1 MSSNPTICVVGL
13 GYVGLPLAIAFSKTY
28 QVIGYDL
35 DKEKIAN
42 IEAGLVSRD
51 LCPPER
57 LAQAFDSGRLIVT
70 SQLEATRLANVY
82 IVAVPTPVNAKMHAD
97 PTLLLNASRMVGT
110 QLAKGDVVVYEST
123 VWPGMTE
130 ESCVPLLEEAS
141 GLRLNRDFFVGYSP
155 ERINPSDPK
164 HPVEKITKIVSGSTP
179 EALNFIDTIYSSF
192 LENGTYRAPS
202 IRVAEASKI
211 MENCQRDVL
220 IAFTNEMFRVFGAMD
235 INVEDVIAAARTKW
249 NFVEMHPGLVGGHC
263 IPVDPYYLID
273 KAAEKGVDTPLLKT
287 ARKVNNQMAVDY
299 ARRIANELHKSGGN
313 KVLLLGFAFK
323 PNCDDIRNTRV
334 ADIYRELA
342 KTGADI
348 TVCDPLVDMEKVR
361 AAYGINIVHSL
372 PGKDAF
378 DVVAVC
384 TEHDIFGQSSFLN
397 IPHKGEIMHLF
408 KKVTASV

>member
-42 IEAGLVSRD
+42 IKAGLVSRD

-57 LAQAFDSGRLIVT
+57 LAQAFSSGRLIVT

-82 IVAVPTPVNAKMHAD
+82 VVAVPTPVNAKLHAD
-97 PTLLLNASRMVGT
+97 PTLLLNASRMVGS

-141 GLRLNRDFFVGYSP
+141 GLRLNRDFYVGYSP

-179 EALNFIDTIYSSF
+179 EALAFIDTIYSSF

-220 IAFTNEMFRVFGAMD
+220 IAFINEMYNVFSAMG
-235 INVEDVIAAARTKW
+235 INVEDVIAAAKTKW

-273 KAAEKGVDTPLLKT
+273 KAAESGIDTPLLKT
-287 ARKVNNQMAVDY
+287 ARRVNNSMAISY
-299 ARRIANELHKSGGN
+299 ARRIADSLHRSGGN
-313 KVLLLGFAFK
+313 SVLLLGFAFK

-334 ADIYRELA
+334 ADIYRELV
-342 KTGADI
+342 KTGANI
-348 TVCDPLVDMEKVR
+348 TVCDPLVDKAKVK
-361 AAYGINIVHSL
+361 AVYGIDVEHSL
-372 PGKDAF
+372 PADASF

-384 TEHDIFGQSSFLN
+384 TEHGIFGQGAFVN
-397 IPHKGEIMHLF
+397 IPHKGEIMHLVR
-408 KKVTASV
+408 KGGA

>member
-1 MSSNPTICVVGL
+1 MSNNPTICVVGL
-13 GYVGLPLAIAFSKTY
+13 GYVGLPLAIAFSKNY

-35 DKEKIAN
+35 DKEKCAAIKT
-42 IEAGLVSRD
+42 GMVSRD
-51 LCPPER
+51 LCQPDR
-57 LAQAFDSGRLIVT
+57 LKQALDSGQLIVT
-70 SQLEATRLANVY
+70 DQLEATRMANVY
-82 IVAVPTPVNAKMHAD
+82 IVAVPTPVNAKLHAD

-110 QLAKGDVVVYEST
+110 QLSKGDIVVYEST

-141 GLRLNRDFFVGYSP
+141 GLKYNKDFFVGYSP
-155 ERINPSDPK
+155 ERINPSDAK

-179 EALNFIDTIYSSF
+179 ATLDFIDKIYNSF

-202 IRVAEASKI
+202 IKVAEASKI

-220 IAFTNEMFRVFGAMD
+220 IAFVNEMFHAFGSMG
-235 INVEDVIAAARTKW
+235 INVEDVIAAAKTKW

-273 KAAEKGVDTPLLKT
+273 KAAEEGVDTPLLKT
-287 ARKVNNQMAVDY
+287 ARRVNNQMAIDY
-299 ARRIANELHKSGGN
+299 AHRIANALHKSGGN
-313 KVLLLGFAFK
+313 RILLLGFAFK

-342 KTGADI
+342 KTGAEI
-348 TVCDPLVDMEKVR
+348 TVCDPLVDRKKVK
-361 AAYGINIVHSL
+361 AAYGIDIIHSL
-372 PGKDAF
+372 NGEGTF

-384 TEHDIFGQSSFLN
+384 TEHDIFGQSSFIN
-397 IPHKGEIMHLF
+397 IPHKGDIIHLV
-408 KKVTASV
+408 KKATVMA